1 MENQVRHIADIIS
14 KRSQASL
21 PSNTKAN
28 LKGQEK
34 VMTLQS
40 GKEAEKDKAHIGKKN
55 DEEVIEEIEVVQL
68 LI

>member
-40 GKEAEKDKAHIGKKN
+40 GKEAEKDKAHIGKTMMRK
-55 DEEVIEEIEVVQL
+55 
-68 LI
+68 